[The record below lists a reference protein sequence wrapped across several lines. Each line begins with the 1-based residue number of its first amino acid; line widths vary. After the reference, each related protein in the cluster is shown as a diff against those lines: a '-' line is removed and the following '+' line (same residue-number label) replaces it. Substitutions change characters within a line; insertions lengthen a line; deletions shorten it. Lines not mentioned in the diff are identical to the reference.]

1 MQSKDS
7 MCNIVGGL
15 KSGDRSFHH
24 DPDRYDDEIDNIQ
37 DQSGS
42 WFSSNEY
49 RTKCT
54 AAYEGMTLE
63 L

>member
-1 MQSKDS
+1 M
-7 MCNIVGGL
+7 G
-15 KSGDRSFHH
+15 RSFHH
-24 DPDRYDDEIDNIQ
+24 DPYRYDDEIDKIQ
-37 DQSGS
+37 DQSKN

-49 RTKCT
+49 RTKRT

>member
-54 AAYEGMTLE
+54 TA
-63 L
+63 